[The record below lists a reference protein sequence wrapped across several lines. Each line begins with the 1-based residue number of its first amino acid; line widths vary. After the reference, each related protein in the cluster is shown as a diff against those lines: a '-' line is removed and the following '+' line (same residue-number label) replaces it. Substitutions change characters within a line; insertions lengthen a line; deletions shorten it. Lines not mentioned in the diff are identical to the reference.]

1 MTEGK
6 NKLTLAVFSI
16 TLFVSAALMFG
27 LQPMIG
33 KMLLPLVGGTP
44 AGWIVA
50 MAFFQL
56 MLLGGYFLAHLLS
69 RFTPRVHA
77 LLFSATLAVGAIVLP
92 VYLPVSLE
100 GIDTPGPVDIFKLLF
115 MTVGLPFLALSTT
128 SSTIQR
134 LFTTTSHKD
143 SADPYF
149 LYGASNLGSFAGLL
163 LYPIVIEPLLP
174 LSAQS
179 QQWMLGYV
187 GLIVLTLLCLAAA
200 GKKQPEAPAAENTD
214 TKPVDLKLKLQ
225 WVLLAFIPSALMLAV
240 TTHLTTDI
248 FSAPMMWV
256 LPLAIYLLTFVIAF
270 ARKPPLNV
278 KNVTQFHPILV
289 AVTLGIMFLCR
300 TSPVAVSWYA
310 VFLHL
315 AAFGATALACH
326 MHLVQ
331 LRPVA
336 TPRHLT
342 TFYLMLAIGGAL
354 GGILNAFIIPFTLDR
369 LIEYPVL
376 LILSLLVNP
385 RFFEKRTGIPLKI
398 IIGLAVFMIIL
409 IGFIGMLPLSMTQR
423 IDTTITV
430 ITAVVVCGIVF
441 LSLNIRAAFICS
453 IVMFLATQVLVPHT
467 TIYEDRNFYGYIRV
481 TDIDVKINGVKAV
494 ERIVR
499 HGSTKHGSQI
509 MNENFETTATTY
521 YTRNSPPAEIIR
533 TYNPKDIAIIGLGAG
548 TLNCYSTP
556 ENAFTFI
563 DIDAHMVEVA
573 QKHFTY
579 LEKCQARQPPRLLIG
594 DGRLELA
601 RLKDEKFDLI
611 LLDAF
616 SSDAIPVH
624 LLTTDAIE
632 VYLSRLNEGGTIAFH
647 VSNRYFNLVP
657 VLAKNADALNLQV
670 YSKLRI
676 PPARALEMPSLWVV
690 MSRKDVNISPLM
702 EMSWTAVPPLKR
714 VKPWTDDDNNL
725 MSALIMLNNRKKD
738 YAEAPRH

>member
-6 NKLTLAVFSI
+6 NRLTLAVFSI

-27 LQPMIG
+27 LQPMVG

-56 MLLGGYFLAHLLS
+56 ALLGGYFLAHLLS

-77 LLFSATLAVGAIVLP
+77 LLFCAALAVGAAVLP

-100 GIDTPGPVDIFKLLF
+100 GAETPGPFDIFKLLL

-134 LFTTTSHKD
+134 LFTTTTHRD
-143 SADPYF
+143 AADPYF

-163 LYPIVIEPLLP
+163 LYPVVIEPLLP

-187 GLIVLTLLCLAAA
+187 GLIVLTLFCLAAA
-200 GKKQPEAPAAENTD
+200 GKKAPAEPAATND
-214 TKPVDLKLKLQ
+214 AVPVDLKLKLR
-225 WVLLAFIPSALMLAV
+225 WVLLAFVPSALMLAV

-256 LPLAIYLLTFVIAF
+256 LPLALYLLTFVIAF
-270 ARKPPLNV
+270 SRKPLLNF
-278 KNVTQFHPILV
+278 KNVTQFHPIIV
-289 AVTLGIMFLCR
+289 AVTLGVMFLCR

-310 VFLHL
+310 VLLHL
-315 AAFGATALACH
+315 VAFSTAALSCH
-326 MHLVQ
+326 MYLAQ

-336 TPRHLT
+336 EPRHLT

-354 GGILNAFIIPFTLDR
+354 GGILNAFIIPFVLNG

-376 LILSLLVNP
+376 LILSLLANP
-385 RFFEKRTGIPLKI
+385 RFFEKRTGVPLKI
-398 IIGLAVFMIIL
+398 IIGLAVFMVIL

-423 IDTTITV
+423 IDTAITV
-430 ITAVVVCGIVF
+430 VTAMVVCGIVF
-441 LSLNIRAAFICS
+441 LSLNIRAAFVCA
-453 IVMFLATQVLVPHT
+453 IVMFLAIQFLVPHT
-467 TIYEDRNFYGYIRV
+467 TVYEDRNFYGYIRV
-481 TDIDVKINGVKAV
+481 ADMDVKINGIKTV
-494 ERIVR
+494 ERVVR

-509 MNENFETTATTY
+509 LDDRFQTTMTTY

-533 TYNPKDIAIIGLGAG
+533 TYNPRDIAVIGLGAG

-573 QKHFTY
+573 QKYFTY
-579 LEKCQARQPPRLLIG
+579 LEKCQGRQPPRLLTG

-611 LLDAF
+611 MLDAF

-624 LLTTDAIE
+624 LLTTDAID
-632 VYLSRLNEGGTIAFH
+632 VYLSRLNDQGIIAFH

-657 VLAKNADALNLQV
+657 VLAKNADKLNLQA
-670 YSKLRI
+670 YFKLRI
-676 PPARALEMPSLWVV
+676 PPPRALETPSLWV
-690 MSRKDVNISPLM
+690 MMARKDVNISPMMDM
-702 EMSWTAVPPLKR
+702 EWVAVPPLKR

-725 MSALIMLNNRKKD
+725 MSALIMLNNREKD
-738 YAEAPRH
+738 YAEASGH